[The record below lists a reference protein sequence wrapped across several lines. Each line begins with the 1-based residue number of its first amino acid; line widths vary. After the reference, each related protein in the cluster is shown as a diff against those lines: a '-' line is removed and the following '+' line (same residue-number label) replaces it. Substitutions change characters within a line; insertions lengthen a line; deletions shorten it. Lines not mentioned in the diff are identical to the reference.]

1 MSDNIIH
8 IQNLKQYQSL
18 IEEETRAILVDFYAD
33 FCGPC
38 KMIAPFLDKLAD
50 SSINKHICFV
60 KVNVEEAE
68 DVAAH
73 LSIQAMPTFI
83 AYKNGQKYT
92 EFRGASK
99 EKITQIIKE
108 LVA

>member
-1 MSDNIIH
+1 MSANIVH
-8 IQNLKQYQSL
+8 IQNLTEYQTL
-18 IEEETRAILVDFYAD
+18 LKEETRAILIDFYAD

-50 SSINKHICFV
+50 SDINNHVCFV
-60 KVNVEEAE
+60 KVNVEVAE

-73 LSIQAMPTFI
+73 VGIQAMPTFI
-83 AYKNGQKYT
+83 AYKDGKKYT
-92 EFRGASK
+92 EFRGANK